1 MLKNYT
7 RSERKTSIEYELV
20 FDDGANNG
28 YGFPC
33 DKDGNLLPAP
43 EHPSIDHNK
52 VDEARQRNLQYAL
65 AHPEK
70 YVRFNKVV
78 KYERS
83 YREPPRGL
91 CECGREIVLYNQ
103 YLGACECECGRWYNL
118 FGQEL
123 NPPSQWEEMED
134 W

>member
-52 VDEARQRNLQYAL
+52 VDEARQKNLQ
-65 AHPEK
+65 
-70 YVRFNKVV
+70 
-78 KYERS
+78 YERS